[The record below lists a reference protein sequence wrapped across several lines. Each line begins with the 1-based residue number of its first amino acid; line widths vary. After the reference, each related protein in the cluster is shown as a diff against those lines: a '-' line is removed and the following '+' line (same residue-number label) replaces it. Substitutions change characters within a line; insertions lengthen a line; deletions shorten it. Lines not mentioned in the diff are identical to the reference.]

1 MAKKNKKST
10 SKKPTL
16 KDQIKSLNN
25 DLESEKDKYLRL
37 FAEFEN
43 FRKRTSKERIELFKT
58 ASKEL
63 MSALLPVLDDMDRA
77 MKEFEKDSS
86 VDYTGFKLIY
96 NKFYDTL
103 VSNGLS
109 KIEVSVGTIFDAE
122 KHEAITQ
129 IKAPSKKMVGKII
142 DVIENGYLIG
152 DKILR
157 YPKVV
162 VGN

>member
-1 MAKKNKKST
+1 MFNVQRVPES
-10 SKKPTL
+10 SIVLL
-16 KDQIKSLNN
+16 KLTDQIFHL
-25 DLESEKDKYLRL
+25 
-37 FAEFEN
+37 
-43 FRKRTSKERIELFKT
+43 
-58 ASKEL
+58 
-63 MSALLPVLDDMDRA
+63 
-77 MKEFEKDSS
+77 
-86 VDYTGFKLIY
+86 GFKLIY

-109 KIEVSVGTIFDAE
+109 KIEVSEGTIFDAE

-142 DVIENGYLIG
+142 DVVENGYLIG

>member
-1 MAKKNKKST
+1 MAEKIKNQLQ
-10 SKKPTL
+10 KPTL

-77 MKEFEKDSS
+77 MKEFEKDI
-86 VDYTGFKLIY
+86 VLI
-96 NKFYDTL
+96 TL
-103 VSNGLS
+103 VSN
-109 KIEVSVGTIFDAE
+109 
-122 KHEAITQ
+122 
-129 IKAPSKKMVGKII
+129 
-142 DVIENGYLIG
+142 
-152 DKILR
+152 
-157 YPKVV
+157 
-162 VGN
+162 

>member
-1 MAKKNKKST
+1 MAQKNKKST

-16 KDQIKSLNN
+16 KDQIKTLND

-43 FRKRTSKERIELFKT
+43 F
-58 ASKEL
+58 
-63 MSALLPVLDDMDRA
+63 
-77 MKEFEKDSS
+77 
-86 VDYTGFKLIY
+86 
-96 NKFYDTL
+96 
-103 VSNGLS
+103 SNGLS
-109 KIEVSVGTIFDAE
+109 KIEISAGTMFDAE

-142 DVIENGYLIG
+142 DVVENGYLIG

>member
-1 MAKKNKKST
+1 MREVNY
-10 SKKPTL
+10 
-16 KDQIKSLNN
+16 DC
-25 DLESEKDKYLRL
+25 
-37 FAEFEN
+37 
-43 FRKRTSKERIELFKT
+43 
-58 ASKEL
+58 
-63 MSALLPVLDDMDRA
+63 
-77 MKEFEKDSS
+77 
-86 VDYTGFKLIY
+86 LIY
-96 NKFYDTL
+96 FKRRDQSELEVVKKFL

-109 KIEVSVGTIFDAE
+109 KIDVSAGAIFDAE

-142 DVIENGYLIG
+142 DVVENGYLIG